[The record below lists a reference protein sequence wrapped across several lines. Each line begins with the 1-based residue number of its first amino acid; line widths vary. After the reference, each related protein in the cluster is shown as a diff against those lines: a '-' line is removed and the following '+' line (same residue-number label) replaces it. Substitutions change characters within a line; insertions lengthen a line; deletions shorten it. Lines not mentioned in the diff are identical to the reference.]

1 MSFSIEENLMMRVS
15 KPRIAA
21 ALLVPAVGLALV
33 ANASGADR
41 DTRATLSRAPSQEAQ
56 AAGRNVRASKLIGM
70 DVRNAQGERLGEIK
84 DLVIDVNNDRVHYA
98 ILSFGGFLGLGD
110 KLFAYP
116 VRSFTQTG
124 DGDKLVLNVEKSRLK
139 GAPGFEKDRNPDWS
153 RYGEEVERYHGATV
167 AVRPMPNAV
176 LRRAS
181 ELIGKDVNDRNG
193 KDVGEIDDVV
203 VNMRTGA
210 VPYAVLEFD
219 RSWNLNDKLLPVP
232 LRALDFSTGRQDLVM
247 NVDKERLDTAKAFD
261 QRRWPDINDPKY
273 MAEVRQNLAT
283 MVPMTREKS
292 AGRSGS
298 RPETPQGYTGPRSST
313 GREEARPSA
322 PGAGTSESGG
332 GSREGSSGERSSET
346 PRY

>member
-1 MSFSIEENLMMRVS
+1 MIRLS
-15 KPRIAA
+15 KPRIIAG
-21 ALLVPAVGLALV
+21 LLVPAVGLALIG
-33 ANASGADR
+33 NASAADR
-41 DTRATLSRAPSQEAQ
+41 ETRATLSRAPSQEAQ

-70 DVRNAQGERLGEIK
+70 DVRNVQGERLGEIK
-84 DLVIDVNNDRVHYA
+84 DLIVDVSNDRVHYA
-98 ILSFGGFLGLGD
+98 ILSFGGFLGVGD

-124 DGDKLVLNVEKSRLK
+124 DGDKLVLNVDKSRLK
-139 GAPGFEKDRNPDWS
+139 GAPGFEKDRYPDWT

-193 KDVGEIDDVV
+193 KDLGEIDDII
-203 VNMRTGA
+203 VNMRTGT

-219 RSWNLNDKLLPVP
+219 QSWNLNDKLLPVP
-232 LRALDFSTGRQDLVM
+232 LRAMDYSTGRRDLVM
-247 NVDKERLDTAKAFD
+247 NIDKGQLDTAKAFD

-273 MAEVRQNLAT
+273 MAEVRQNLAA
-283 MVPMTREKS
+283 MAPMTSEKS
-292 AGRSGS
+292 AGRSDS
-298 RPETPQGYTGPRSST
+298 RPETQQGYTGPRGSG
-313 GREEARPSA
+313 GREDVRPSA
-322 PGAGTSESGG
+322 PGAGTPESGE
-332 GSREGSSGERSSET
+332 SREKSSRERSDT